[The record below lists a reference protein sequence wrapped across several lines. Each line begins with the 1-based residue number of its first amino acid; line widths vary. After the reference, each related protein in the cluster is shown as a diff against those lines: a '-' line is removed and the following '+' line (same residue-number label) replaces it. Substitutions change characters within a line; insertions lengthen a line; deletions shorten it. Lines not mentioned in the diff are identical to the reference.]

1 MANKNPLIVFTG
13 LAVAAVAGVLG
24 VTRERWAGDTAQP
37 VALSQPA
44 GSTAVETGSSTSGQ
58 STVTQA
64 APAETAVTPAAPAE
78 VAAAPAVPQA
88 ASSATPTE
96 QPAVAAAQPEAPAV
110 AQPEAPATETPP
122 AAAPAAAPAAPQ
134 QVASAQPAAE
144 PAPAQPV
151 FAPAAPVV
159 PTFDTVRVEKTGEAV
174 IAGRAEPNAQVV
186 VLLDGQ
192 QVGSTTATADGSF
205 VVVPEKAL
213 PPGSGALTIQAKTAN
228 EVAAL
233 KSDQQVAIMVPEGA
247 AKLPLV
253 AVMTPG
259 APTKVLQKPAAD
271 QDDAAHVTLDAI
283 DYDAQGNIL
292 FSGKAAPGA
301 ALRLYVDN
309 QALTDT
315 GAGPDGAWTVSSA
328 AIEPGNHMVRVDAL
342 DAAGKVTARVELP
355 FTREAASAVA
365 QAETPDAAAPAG
377 TDQPKKGKVVIQPGN
392 NLWRIARVIYGDGRR
407 YTEIFDANKDLIKDP
422 DRIYPGQVFATPK
435 VVPPESIDPARR
447 APLQPDEAASAQ

>member
-24 VTRERWAGDTAQP
+24 VTRERWAGDATQP

-44 GSTAVETGSSTSGQ
+44 GSTAVETSSGTSGQ
-58 STVTQA
+58 SNVAQT
-64 APAETAVTPAAPAE
+64 APAETAATPAAPAE
-78 VAAAPAVPQA
+78 VAAAPAAPQPASPA
-88 ASSATPTE
+88 APAE
-96 QPAVAAAQPEAPAV
+96 QPAVAAAQPEAPA
-110 AQPEAPATETPP
+110 AE
-122 AAAPAAAPAAPQ
+122 APAAAPAAPQ

-144 PAPAQPV
+144 PAPAQSV
-151 FAPAAPVV
+151 VAAPAAPVV

-192 QVGSTTATADGSF
+192 QIGATTATADGSF
-205 VVVPEKAL
+205 VVVPDKAL
-213 PPGSGALTIQAKTAN
+213 PAGSGALTIQSKTAS
-228 EVAAL
+228 ETAAL
-233 KSDQQVAIMVPEGA
+233 KSDQQVAVMVPEGA

-259 APTKVLQKPAAD
+259 APTKVLQKPAAE
-271 QDDAAHVTLDAI
+271 QADAAHVTLDAI

-315 GAGPDGAWTVSSA
+315 GAGTDGAWSVSSS
-328 AIEPGNHMVRVDAL
+328 AIEAGNHMVRVDAL

-365 QAETPDAAAPAG
+365 QVEAPDAAAPAG

-407 YTEIFDANKDLIKDP
+407 YTEIFDANKDLIKNP

-447 APLQPDEAASAQ
+447 APLQSDEAASAQ

>member
-24 VTRERWAGDTAQP
+24 VTRERWAGDATQP

-44 GSTAVETGSSTSGQ
+44 GSTAAETSSGTAGQ
-58 STVTQA
+58 STVTQT

-78 VAAAPAVPQA
+78 VAAAPAASPA
-88 ASSATPTE
+88 APAE
-96 QPAVAAAQPEAPAV
+96 QPAVAAAQPEAPA
-110 AQPEAPATETPP
+110 AE
-122 AAAPAAAPAAPQ
+122 APAAAPAAQQ

-151 FAPAAPVV
+151 VAPAAPVV

-192 QVGSTTATADGSF
+192 QIGSTTATADGSF
-205 VVVPEKAL
+205 VVVPDKAL
-213 PPGSGALTIQAKTAN
+213 PAGSGALTIQSKTAS
-228 EVAAL
+228 ETVAL
-233 KSDQQVAIMVPEGA
+233 KSDQQVAVMVPEGA

-259 APTKVLQKPAAD
+259 APTKVLQKPAAE
-271 QDDAAHVTLDAI
+271 QADASHVTLDAI

-315 GAGPDGAWTVSSA
+315 GAGADGAWSVSSA

-342 DAAGKVTARVELP
+342 DAGGKVTARVELP

-365 QAETPDAAAPAG
+365 QAEAPDAAAPAE
-377 TDQPKKGKVVIQPGN
+377 PKKGKVVIQPGN

-407 YTEIFDANKDLIKDP
+407 YTEIFDANKELIKNP

-435 VVPPESIDPARR
+435 VVPPETIDPAQRT
-447 APLQPDEAASAQ
+447 PLQTDEAASAQ